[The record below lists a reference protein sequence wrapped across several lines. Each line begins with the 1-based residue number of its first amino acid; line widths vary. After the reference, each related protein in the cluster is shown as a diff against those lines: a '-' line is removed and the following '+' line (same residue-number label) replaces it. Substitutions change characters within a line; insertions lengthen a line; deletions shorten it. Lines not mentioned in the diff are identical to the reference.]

1 MSEEKEVERSVQ
13 EPREKPDVVSNPM
26 KVRKKT
32 FVDVLIDRASTTTA
46 DVIKN
51 RIGPGIVDLLHDA
64 SVGILDGL
72 FDRGRSSR
80 SIRNSVDI
88 SRRGAKTSR
97 KSNNASFSYNEVS
110 GRPTRSISDAGRRNH
125 DFDEVVFES
134 RVEAQEALDSMRDR
148 LEQYDVVSV
157 SDLYSIVGID
167 DTIQDNKWGWT
178 NLDGSYV
185 RRYRNAFVLALPDTK
200 PLG

>member
-1 MSEEKEVERSVQ
+1 MSEEKEVEFSAEETQ
-13 EPREKPDVVSNPM
+13 EKYVGVSRPM

-32 FVDVLIDRASTTTA
+32 FVDVLIDRASATTV

-51 RIGPGIVDLLHDA
+51 RIEPGIVDLLHDA

-80 SIRNSVDI
+80 SIRNRTDI
-88 SRRGAKTSR
+88 SRRATGSPSKT
-97 KSNNASFSYNEVS
+97 NNPSFSYNEVS
-110 GRPTRSISDAGRRNH
+110 SRPNRSISNVGRRNH
-125 DFDEVVFES
+125 DFDEIVFES
-134 RVEAQEALDSMRDR
+134 RVEAQEALDSMRGR
-148 LEQYDVVSV
+148 LAQYDVVSV

-167 DTIQDNKWGWT
+167 DTIQDHKWGWT

-185 RRYRNAFVLALPDTK
+185 RRYRGSFILDLPETK

>member
-1 MSEEKEVERSVQ
+1 MSEKEIDNSSEELSPTVH
-13 EPREKPDVVSNPM
+13 
-26 KVRKKT
+26 VRKKT

-51 RIGPGIVDLLHDA
+51 RIAPGIVDLMHDA
-64 SVGILDGL
+64 TVGVIDGV

-80 SIRNSVDI
+80 DIRDQASL
-88 SRRGAKTSR
+88 SRRASSR
-97 KSNNASFSYNEVS
+97 SNERGKSTTSFSYD
-110 GRPTRSISDAGRRNH
+110 SISGKRNSRTISDVGRRNH
-125 DFDEVVFES
+125 DFTEVVFEK
-134 RVEAQEALDSMRDR
+134 RVEAQDVLDRMRSR

-167 DTIQDNKWGWT
+167 DTVQDNQWGWT

-185 RRYRNAFVLALPDTK
+185 RRYRGSFILDLPPTS
-200 PLG
+200 PLN